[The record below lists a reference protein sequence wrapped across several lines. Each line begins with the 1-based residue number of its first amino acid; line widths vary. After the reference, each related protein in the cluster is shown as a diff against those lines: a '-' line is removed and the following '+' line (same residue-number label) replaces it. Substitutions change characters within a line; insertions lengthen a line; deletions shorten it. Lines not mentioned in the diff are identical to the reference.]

1 MSEKKLRL
9 IMAVVGVC
17 ITGITVGIFRW
28 LVLGTDPCTSWI
40 IGISNIFD
48 APYSVTYPI
57 VFAVIFLIVFLLHR
71 HYLGIAT
78 VINLFGIG
86 IISDLTLAAM
96 EALVTDPSM
105 AFRIVLL
112 VVNVIILSWASSLY
126 FTADLGVSAYDAIA
140 LMAANEYKIAQF
152 RVCRVTTDLFCVIF
166 GFIFGADIGIGT
178 VITAFMMGPIVQ
190 WFNENFSEPLLNSKR
205 KVRHLR

>member
-9 IMAVVGVC
+9 IMAIVGVC
-17 ITGITVGIFRW
+17 VTGVTVGEFRFAA
-28 LVLGTDPCTSWI
+28 LGTDPCTAAIVGS
-40 IGISNIFD
+40 GNIFD
-48 APYSVTYPI
+48 LPYSVMYPI
-57 VFAVIFLIVFLLHR
+57 IFAVLFLIVFLLHR
-71 HYLGIAT
+71 HYIGIAT

-126 FTADLGVSAYDAIA
+126 FTADLGVSAYDALA

>member
-1 MSEKKLRL
+1 MTEKKLRL
-9 IMAVVGVC
+9 IMALVGVFV
-17 ITGITVGIFRW
+17 TGINVGVFRF
-28 LVLGTDPCTSWI
+28 LILGTDPCTSWI
-40 IGISNIFD
+40 VGISNIFSL
-48 APYSVTYPI
+48 PYSVTYPI
-57 VFAVIFLIVFLLHR
+57 IFAVLFLIVFVLHR
-71 HYLGIAT
+71 HYIGIAT

-86 IISDLTLAAM
+86 IIADITLAIM
-96 EALVTDPSM
+96 ESLIIDPSM
-105 AFRIVLL
+105 MFRIFLL

-166 GFIFGADIGIGT
+166 GFFFGADIGVGT
-178 VITAFMMGPIVQ
+178 LITAFFMGPIVQ
-190 WFNENFSEPLLNSKR
+190 WFNENFSEPLLKSKR